1 MIKVILH
8 SLPSTS
14 IEEVKSVLG
23 AIQFIA
29 IFLPRL
35 SEEAQRLSQ
44 ILKRKNGIEM
54 DREKKRFY

>member
-1 MIKVILH
+1 MTKVILH

-23 AIQFIA
+23 AIQYIA